1 MSKSPSFVLDEKA
14 EFYTIAPG
22 NIITG
27 KHLKYLNACLNSSIF
42 YFALRKYYMGVGIEG

>member
-27 KHLKYLNACLNSSIF
+27 KHLKYLNACLNSNAIK
-42 YFALRKYYMGVGIEG
+42 LRGTGIG